1 MGKLITIDPVTRIE
15 GHLRIDVEVEG
26 GAIKNAWSSGTM
38 WRGIETILKGRD
50 PRDAWVFTQ
59 RICGVCTTVHAIASV
74 RSVENA
80 LGLEIPLN
88 AQLIRNL
95 MIAAHSLH
103 DHVVHFY
110 HLSALDWVDVTRV
123 LEASP
128 EKAATFA
135 DSLGLTWAGNSR
147 HALAAVKEKVK
158 GFVAAGQLGIF
169 TNGYWGHPAMKL
181 SPEMN
186 LLAVAHYLQALDVQR
201 KANQAVAI
209 LGGKTPNVQNLAV
222 GGVANAI
229 NLDSAAALNMEKL
242 YTVKS
247 LLDEVSSFI
256 TQVYLPDVAAIA
268 ASYPD
273 WLRHGAGVTN
283 YLAVPDLPTDAKMTH
298 FDLPGGVIWNGDLGK
313 VRPIASWNDDYLRQ
327 NVTESIARSWY
338 DGAWQR
344 GPWEG
349 ETVPKFTG
357 VWKPE
362 TPAPERYTWVKAPR
376 LEGKP
381 VQVGPLAQLL
391 VGYAGGHEGFRKW
404 GDWMLGTAGKIAGVT
419 NYLAVPDMP
428 TDAKMTQFDL
438 PGGIIMNG
446 DLGKIR
452 PITSW
457 NDEYL
462 RQNVTESI
470 AHSWYEGDEKRAPWE
485 GQTNPKFGGEWKQES
500 PAPDKYS
507 WVKAPR
513 LEGKPMQVGPLA
525 QVLVGYVQGH
535 AGFKKWGD
543 WMLGTAGKIAGV
555 KLTPAVLH
563 STLGRHAAR
572 AIRAAVMAELA
583 QKHWK
588 LLVENIGKGD
598 TAIFVD
604 PTAKLKSGTYR
615 GVGFHEAPR
624 GTLSH
629 WCVIKDGKLENYQ
642 AVVPSTW
649 NAGPRDAAGN
659 LGPYEKS
666 LVGNPI
672 ADPKLPLEALR
683 TIHSFDPC
691 LACAIHT
698 VDAEGEEIAR
708 VKVL

>member
-88 AQLIRNL
+88 AQLIRNVI
-95 MIAAHSLH
+95 IAAHALH

-128 EKAATFA
+128 EKAAAFA

-181 SPEMN
+181 SPEVN

-209 LGGKTPNVQNLAV
+209 LGGKTPNIQNLAV

-229 NLDSAAALNMEKL
+229 NLDSPAALNMEKL
-242 YTVKS
+242 YAVKT
-247 LLDEVSSFI
+247 LLDEVAAFI

-283 YLAVPDLPTDAKMTH
+283 YLAVPDMPTDAKMTR
-298 FDLPGGVIWNGDLGK
+298 FDLPGGVIWNGDLTK
-313 VRPIASWNDDYLRQ
+313 VRPIASWNDDYLRE

-338 DGAWQR
+338 DGSWQK
-344 GPWEG
+344 GPWEE

-357 VWKPE
+357 EWKHE
-362 TPAPERYTWVKAPR
+362 TPAPERYTFVKAPR

-391 VGYAGGHEGFRKW
+391 VGYAQGHEGFRKW
-404 GDWMLGTAGKIAGVT
+404 GDWMLGTAGKIAG
-419 NYLAVPDMP
+419 
-428 TDAKMTQFDL
+428 
-438 PGGIIMNG
+438 I
-446 DLGKIR
+446 
-452 PITSW
+452 
-457 NDEYL
+457 
-462 RQNVTESI
+462 
-470 AHSWYEGDEKRAPWE
+470 
-485 GQTNPKFGGEWKQES
+485 
-500 PAPDKYS
+500 
-507 WVKAPR
+507 
-513 LEGKPMQVGPLA
+513 
-525 QVLVGYVQGH
+525 
-535 AGFKKWGD
+535 
-543 WMLGTAGKIAGV
+543 
-555 KLTPAVLH
+555 KLSPAVLH

-572 AIRAAVMAELA
+572 AIRCAVMSELA

-588 LLVENIGKGD
+588 LLVENVGKGD

-604 PTAKLKSGTYR
+604 PMKALRPGTYR

-629 WCVIKDGKLENYQ
+629 WSVIRSDGKTMTLDNYQ

-649 NAGPRDAAGN
+649 NAGPRDGKDQK
-659 LGPYEKS
+659 GPYEAS

-672 ADPKLPLEALR
+672 AKPELPLEALR